1 MHTVGHL
8 QAIHLQRDALLAEAQ
23 EATNADHEALNAL
36 GVLAKN
42 EIADA
47 SDLARLI
54 GRVHCLANQTFRK
67 NCAVVLHDDLTRDGH
82 LGAFSRCRRYRRQA
96 SLMRRRA
103 LRHGTSHTERER
115 QCSHTHYG
123 VVLHREPP
131 ATDMD
136 HSVAHASLEERLER
150 RKGCHV
156 SEGTFSVIARGMIK
170 HASSRSGL
178 S

>member
-23 EATNADHEALNAL
+23 ETTNADHEAFNAL

-82 LGAFSRCRRYRRQA
+82 LGDFSGRRRYRRQA

-103 LRHGTSHTERER
+103 LRDGTVFFLMIRRPPRSTLFPY
-115 QCSHTHYG
+115 TTLYLA
-123 VVLHREPP
+123 LH
-131 ATDMD
+131 
-136 HSVAHASLEERLER
+136 
-150 RKGCHV
+150 KG
-156 SEGTFSVIARGMIK
+156 
-170 HASSRSGL
+170 
-178 S
+178 